1 MENISREDFILVNKQ
16 TQQPIERLDIVYHYS
31 TVIELVNNGFKLKDN
46 EQFVFV
52 AQLPLALQR
61 QISLAIEATK

>member
-1 MENISREDFILVNKQ
+1 MENISREDFILVNKE

>member
-1 MENISREDFILVNKQ
+1 MENISREDFILVNKE

-31 TVIELVNNGFKLKDN
+31 TVIELVNDGFKLRDN
-46 EQFVFV
+46 EEFIFVN
-52 AQLPLALQR
+52 QLPLALQR

>member
-1 MENISREDFILVNKQ
+1 MENISREDFILVNKE

-31 TVIELVNNGFKLKDN
+31 TVIELVNDGFKLRDN
-46 EQFVFV
+46 EEFVSV
-52 AQLPLALQR
+52 AQLPLNLQW

>member
-1 MENISREDFILVNKQ
+1 MENISREDFILVNKE

-31 TVIELVNNGFKLKDN
+31 TVIELVNNGFKLRDN

>member
-1 MENISREDFILVNKQ
+1 MENISREDFILVNKE
-16 TQQPIERLDIVYHYS
+16 TQQPIEPLDIVYHYS

-46 EQFVFV
+46 EEFIFVN
-52 AQLPLALQR
+52 QLPLALQR

>member
-1 MENISREDFILVNKQ
+1 MENISREDFILVNKE

-31 TVIELVNNGFKLKDN
+31 TVIELVNNGFKLRDN
-46 EQFVFV
+46 EEFIFVN
-52 AQLPLALQR
+52 QLPLALQR